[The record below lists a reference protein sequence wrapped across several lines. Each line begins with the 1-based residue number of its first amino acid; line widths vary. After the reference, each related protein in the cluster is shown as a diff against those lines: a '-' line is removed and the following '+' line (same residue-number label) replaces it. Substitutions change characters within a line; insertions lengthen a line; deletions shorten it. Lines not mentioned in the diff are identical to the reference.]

1 MRLGLATPVVVKVPG
16 HTAAWEDTAGI
27 TEITRV
33 AEQADR
39 LGFHFLTCSEHIAMA
54 PGVHSPQLPQ
64 GRGTRYWDPLATLSW
79 LAARTESIRLLTN
92 VLVLGYHHP
101 LAIAKRYGT
110 LDRMSGGRVVL
121 GLGVGTA
128 EDEFRTLGAE
138 FEGRGPRAD
147 DAIRALRASLSRT
160 DPEYHGEFYDFAG
173 LVVDPCAVQARVPL
187 WVGGHSRRA
196 LRRAVTLADGW
207 IPGAPDA
214 ETLRTMLATHPDR
227 PTGFE
232 IVSGLGGALDPLT
245 DPGRVEEALHAMASA
260 GVTMVPF
267 RPVQRSL
274 AHYLEQLEAV
284 AALEMF
290 EPLAAPG
297 QHD

>member
-1 MRLGLATPVVVKVPG
+1 MRLGLSTPVVIKVPG

-27 TEITRV
+27 AEITRV
-33 AEQADR
+33 AELADR
-39 LGFHFLTCSEHIAMA
+39 LGFHFLTCSEHIAMP
-54 PGVHSPQLPQ
+54 PGIPSPQLPQ

-79 LAARTESIRLLTN
+79 LAARTDNIRLLTN

-110 LDRMSGGRVVL
+110 LDRMSGGRVRL

-128 EDEFRTLGAE
+128 EEEFRTLGAE
-138 FEGRGPRAD
+138 FEDRGARAD
-147 DAIRALRASLSRT
+147 DAIRALRAALSRT

-173 LVVDPCAVQARVPL
+173 LVVDPCAVQRRVPL

-214 ETLRTMLATHPDR
+214 DTVRTMLASYPDR
-227 PTGFE
+227 PAGFE
-232 IVSGLGGALDPLT
+232 VVSGAGGAMAPLKS
-245 DPGRVEEALHAMASA
+245 PGRVADTFGVLAEA

-267 RPVQRSL
+267 RPVNRSL
-274 AHYLEQLEAV
+274 EHYCEQLEAV
-284 AALEMF
+284 AALDIF
-290 EPLAAPG
+290 EPLVPASR
-297 QHD
+297 

>member
-1 MRLGLATPVVVKVPG
+1 MRLGLSTPVVVKVPG

-27 TEITRV
+27 AEITRV
-33 AEQADR
+33 AELADR
-39 LGFHFLTCSEHIAMA
+39 LGFHFVTCSEHVAMP
-54 PGVHSPQLPQ
+54 PGIPSPQLPQ

-79 LAARTESIRLLTN
+79 LAARTENIRLLTN

-110 LDRMSGGRVVL
+110 LDRMSGGRVRL

-128 EDEFRTLGAE
+128 EQEFQTLGAE

-147 DAIRALRASLSRT
+147 DAIRALRAALSQKE
-160 DPEYHGEFYDFAG
+160 PEYHGEFYDFAG
-173 LVVDPCAVQARVPL
+173 LVVDPHAVQERVPL
-187 WVGGHSRRA
+187 WVGGHSKRA

-214 ETLRTMLATHPDR
+214 ETLRTMLAAYPDR
-227 PTGFE
+227 PDGFE
-232 IVSGLGGALDPLT
+232 VVSGLGAALDPLAAP
-245 DPGRVEEALHAMASA
+245 DRVEETLHAAAAA

-267 RPVQRSL
+267 RPVSRSL
-274 AHYLEQLEAV
+274 DHYLEQLEAV
-284 AALEMF
+284 AALGAF
-290 EPLAAPG
+290 EPLAAASR
-297 QHD
+297 